1 MAIPSR
7 QIGCVH
13 GPQGPAGIQ
22 ANLSAVSTDILPSL
36 DNTWNLGS
44 TSSRWNYLILVQ
56 LIAASAFISARATWR
71 SGSRVSAT

>member
-7 QIGCVH
+7 QIGCVQ

-44 TSSRWNYLILVQ
+44 TSSRWKSIPELI
-56 LIAASAFISARATWR
+56 
-71 SGSRVSAT
+71 